1 MTDFTL
7 LSLDIKR
14 DPITYKKEF
23 IDKLNYLVQL
33 LELNNPPSKELKSLL
48 LFVIK
53 NTIRYKK
60 TEINFNFNI
69 VIKGLSHLTKH
80 KDKVKILNEIVLL
93 RKFNLITSK
102 ELFQLFITTGYNSN
116 ALEEYLEET
125 VLDVLL
131 EVYSSESNDKSK
143 RIAYYYLMKYISKY
157 NTTSHINELLLDP
170 IVNNDRCNAKLFKYA
185 LYYFNDSLD
194 IKLVENIIT
203 KDVQKL
209 FYIRIIECKD
219 ENMLKIYLEIYL
231 KTIKVVG
238 IEYKETVTII
248 KKLLN
253 VIDLNSILIY
263 IYKLL
268 QKLNTYSEVVEIIK
282 VELLNYRKDEI
293 IAQGLNL
300 LGVIYKKTTDI
311 KLKDNIEETIRL
323 YAKSKIKCIEYS
335 YKTVKRIIK
344 NNKCVKDIISNNQS
358 DKSSDEI
365 SHDSD
370 IDFNTVFKVKQK
382 ITKEEKI
389 NKMKEGQIQ
398 SRKKLLEHKR
408 NKHKKRNSK
417 QKGKNK
423 LFKKKKSTK

>member
-14 DPITYKKEF
+14 DPTTYKKEF
-23 IDKLNYLVQL
+23 IDKLNYLIQL

-53 NTIRYKK
+53 NAIRYKK

-69 VIKGLSHLTKH
+69 IIKGLSCITKY
-80 KDKVKILNEIVLL
+80 KDKVKILNEIILL
-93 RKFNLITSK
+93 RKYNLITSK
-102 ELFQLFITTGYNSN
+102 ELFQLFITNKYNNNS
-116 ALEEYLEET
+116 LEEYLEESI
-125 VLDVLL
+125 LDVLL
-131 EVYSSESNDKSK
+131 ELYNNESNDKSK
-143 RIAYYYLMKYISKY
+143 RIAYYYLMKYVSKY
-157 NTTSHINELLLDP
+157 NTTSYINELLLDP
-170 IVNNDRCNAKLFKYA
+170 IINNDNCNTKLFKYA

-194 IKLVENIIT
+194 IKLVESIIT

-209 FYIRIIECKD
+209 FYTKIIECKD
-219 ENMLKIYLEIYL
+219 EDILKTYLEIYL
-231 KTIKVVG
+231 KTIKIVG
-238 IEYKETVTII
+238 IEYEESITII

-253 VIDLNSILIY
+253 VIDLNSMLIY

-268 QKLNTYSEVVEIIK
+268 QKLNIYFEVVELIK
-282 VELLNYRKDEI
+282 IELLNYRKDEI

-311 KLKDNIEETIRL
+311 KLKNNIEEIIEL
-323 YAKSKIKCIEYS
+323 YAKSKVKCIEYS
-335 YKTVKRIIK
+335 YKTIKRIIK
-344 NNKCVKDIISNNQS
+344 NDKYPKNTISNSQS

-365 SHDSD
+365 SYDSD
-370 IDFNTVFKVKQK
+370 IDFNTIFKVKQK

-398 SRKKLLEHKR
+398 SRKKRLELKK

-417 QKGKNK
+417 QKGKNR
-423 LFKKKKSTK
+423 LFKKKKSVK